1 MLNSLQLMGRL
12 TNDPAFRQTTS
23 GVPCARFT
31 LAVDRPYKK
40 DQQNQKAD
48 FIRCVAWRET
58 AEFIARNFAKGNLVA
73 VEGRLQTDQYTD
85 NTGNRRESTE
95 VVVNNVHVTGERRQ
109 QAQPQQDETAPPDI
123 GDFADALS
131 SDDLP
136 FT

>member
-58 AEFIARNFAKGNLVA
+58 AEFISRNFAKGNLVA
-73 VEGRLQTDQYTD
+73 VEGRLQTDSYTD
-85 NTGNRRESTE
+85 NNGNKIYTTE
-95 VVVNNVHVTGERRQ
+95 VVVNNVHFTGEKRQ
-109 QAQPQQDETAPPDI
+109 QAQPQQNDTAQPDF
-123 GDFADALS
+123 GDYADALS
-131 SDDLP
+131 GDDLP
-136 FT
+136 FI